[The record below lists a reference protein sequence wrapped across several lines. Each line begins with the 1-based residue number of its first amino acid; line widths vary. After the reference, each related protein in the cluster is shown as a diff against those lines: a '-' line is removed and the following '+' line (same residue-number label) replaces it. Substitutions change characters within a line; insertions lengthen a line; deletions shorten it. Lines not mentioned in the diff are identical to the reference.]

1 MKLTR
6 RHFTGFA
13 GTLLAAPALIA
24 GRGASAAGARVI
36 VIGGGFGGATA
47 ARYLKSLDK
56 ALEVTLVEP
65 ASTFVTCPFS
75 NLVLGGLKQMEDI
88 SHGYDG
94 LEKIGVN
101 VVRAAAESINTE
113 RKWVN
118 LPNWDLLKYDRLV
131 VSPGIDF
138 RWGEIEGS
146 TFESAEHVPHAWKA
160 GAQTVLLRKQLTEMK
175 DGGVF
180 LISPPGNPFRC
191 PPGHGERISMIAHY
205 FKTHKPKSKIIVL
218 DPKGAFSKESLFA
231 PAWEEHYPGMIDYR
245 KTEAG
250 RVVRVDA
257 ENLTLHT
264 EFDEVKG
271 DVVNFI
277 PPQFAGAIAR
287 KSGLA
292 DDSGWCPIDQQTFAS
307 TLAKDVFVIGDA
319 SIATPMPKSGFSA
332 NNQGKVAA
340 AAIVSGLQGREI
352 SDPKLANTCYS
363 MIAPDHGVSVSAV
376 YSFDMGKLH
385 AVEGAGGLTPADA
398 SAGDR
403 RLEASYADGWYR
415 SITTEMFG

>member
-6 RHFTGFA
+6 RHFTRLGGA
-13 GTLLAAPALIA
+13 LLAAPAILT
-24 GRGASAAGARVI
+24 GRGASAAGARVV

-47 ARYLKSLDK
+47 ARYIKSLDN
-56 ALEVTLVEP
+56 AIEVTLIEP
-65 ASTFVTCPFS
+65 AASFVTCPFS
-75 NLVLGGLKQMEDI
+75 NLVLGGLKKMADI
-88 SHGYDG
+88 THSYDG
-94 LEKIGVN
+94 LEKIGIK
-101 VVRAAAESINTE
+101 VVRGAAENINTD
-113 RKWVN
+113 RRWVEM
-118 LPNWDLLKYDRLV
+118 PDGVLLKYDRLV

-138 RWGEIEGS
+138 RWGEIEGYDL
-146 TFESAEHVPHAWKA
+146 AAADRAPHAWKA
-160 GAQTVLLRKQLTEMK
+160 GAQTELLRKQLEEMEN
-175 DGGVF
+175 GGTF

-191 PPGHGERISMIAHY
+191 PPGPGERISMVAHY
-205 FKTHKPKSKIIVL
+205 LKTRKPKSKIIVL

-231 PAWEEHYPGMIDYR
+231 PAWEEFYPGMIDYR

-257 ENLTLHT
+257 KNLTLHT

-277 PPQFAGAIAR
+277 PPQFAGSIAR

-292 DDSGWCPIDQQTFAS
+292 DDSGWCPVNQQTFAS

-363 MIAPDHGVSVSAV
+363 MITPDHAVSVAAV
-376 YSFDMGKLH
+376 YSYDKGKLH
-385 AVEGAGGLTPADA
+385 AVEGAGGLTPAD
-398 SAGDR
+398 STPDER
-403 RLEASYADGWYR
+403 RLEASFADGWYR

>member
-1 MKLTR
+1 MKFTR
-6 RHFTGFA
+6 RQFA
-13 GTLLAAPALIA
+13 RFGGTLLAAPAILS

-47 ARYLKSLDK
+47 ARYIKSLDN
-56 ALEVTLVEP
+56 ALEVTLIEP
-65 ASTFVTCPFS
+65 AANFVTCPFS
-75 NLVLGGLKQMEDI
+75 NLVLGGLKKMEDI
-88 SHGYDG
+88 THSYDG
-94 LEKIGVN
+94 LAKMGIK
-101 VVRAAAESINTE
+101 VVRGAAENINTE
-113 RKWVN
+113 RRWVN
-118 LPNWDLLKYDRLV
+118 MPGGEILKYDRLV

-138 RWGEIEGS
+138 RWGEIEGYDR
-146 TFESAEHVPHAWKA
+146 AAADVMPHAWKA
-160 GAQTVLLRKQLTEMK
+160 GAQTVLLRKQLEEMK
-175 DGGVF
+175 DGGTF

-191 PPGHGERISMIAHY
+191 PPGPGERISMVAQY
-205 FKTHKPKSKIIVL
+205 FKKHKPKSKIIVL

-245 KTEAG
+245 KTEEG
-250 RVVRVDA
+250 RVVRADA
-257 ENLTLHT
+257 KNRTLHT

-277 PPQFAGAIAR
+277 PPQFAGSIAR
-287 KSGLA
+287 NSGLA
-292 DDSGWCPIDQQTFAS
+292 DDSGWCPVNQQSFAS
-307 TLAKDVFVIGDA
+307 TLARDVFVIGDA
-319 SIATPMPKSGFSA
+319 SVATPMPKSGFSA

-340 AAIVSGLQGREI
+340 AAIVSSLQGREI

-363 MIAPDHGVSVSAV
+363 MITQDQAVSVAAV
-376 YSFDMGKLH
+376 YAFDKGKLH

-398 SAGDR
+398 STDER